1 MVKRSEIFF
10 VHQDFKKQYENI
22 ILRGQD
28 AGSTEVERKNAAERL
43 TALTNIV
50 NQCLIRRTNQILTK
64 YLPVKFEMVICVEM
78 TPLQKALY
86 KSFIASDSI
95 KKNVLN
101 KAEVK
106 ASLTALSNITSLK
119 KLCNHPDLIYDKIM
133 ERADGFEN
141 AAKILPSNY
150 SVKYVHSH
158 STFTCDEFNFDNF
171 HFIENYGQNS
181 EVKSCCSM

>member
-1 MVKRSEIFF
+1 M
-10 VHQDFKKQYENI
+10 
-22 ILRGQD
+22 
-28 AGSTEVERKNAAERL
+28 

-64 YLPVKFEMVICVEM
+64 YLPVKFEMVICVEL

-101 KAEVK
+101 KSEVK

-119 KLCNHPDLIYDKIM
+119 KLCNHPDLIYDKITQ
-133 ERADGFEN
+133 RAEGFEN
-141 AAKILPSNY
+141 AAKILPADY
-150 SVKYVHSH
+150 SVKFVHALSLPGQ
-158 STFTCDEFNFDNF
+158 SKQSKILNFLF
-171 HFIENYGQNS
+171 QRTAT
-181 EVKSCCSM
+181 